1 MKAVLVPQVELK
13 KGYRIKHRIVKK
25 VWATNLIVRVTR
37 TCWGF
42 SRVVGEIEVLADE
55 FATGKV
61 EAFLDRLGVIQ

>member
-1 MKAVLVPQVELK
+1 MVPQVELK
-13 KGYRIKHRIVKK
+13 KGYHLKYRIVRK

-42 SRVVGEIEVLADE
+42 RRTVGELEVLADE